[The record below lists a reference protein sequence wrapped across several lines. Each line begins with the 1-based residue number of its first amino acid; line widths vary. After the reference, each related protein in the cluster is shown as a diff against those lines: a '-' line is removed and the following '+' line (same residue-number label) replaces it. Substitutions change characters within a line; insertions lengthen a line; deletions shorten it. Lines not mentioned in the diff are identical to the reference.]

1 VADLDLEQ
9 LVRPEFKDQYREI
22 AAFLFCDETSSQH
35 QAGYLKA
42 SVRCGGGGGTH
53 LFFLFCYCCC
63 YLHRWKVS
71 GTAF

>member
-1 VADLDLEQ
+1 LLGVADLDLEQ

-42 SVRCGGGGGTH
+42 SVRICCCCCGGSGVGTFV
-53 LFFLFCYCCC
+53 LL
-63 YLHRWKVS
+63 
-71 GTAF
+71 

>member
-1 VADLDLEQ
+1 LLGVADLDLEQ

-42 SVRCGGGGGTH
+42 SVRICCCRGCGGGGG
-53 LFFLFCYCCC
+53 
-63 YLHRWKVS
+63 V
-71 GTAF
+71 GTFVLL